1 MTYDQFR
8 EYEVCAQAAR
18 GQTTPFFLRCRYPD
32 DDHVSGPTILEDLIF
47 QRTDSDN
54 AALPGLLRTRNPVA
68 IGDKTLVI
76 EGFAANATNAF
87 IRGET
92 VIFSDGNHNGFLV
105 QIVNNTNSNI
115 FGEAKIRLP
124 LGARQALAS
133 AESLNKNPFHVV
145 VTLAEDDLEYTI
157 GTDGLYRLTVTFD
170 FDEWK

>member
-1 MTYDQFR
+1 
-8 EYEVCAQAAR
+8 
-18 GQTTPFFLRCRYPD
+18 
-32 DDHVSGPTILEDLIF
+32 
-47 QRTDSDN
+47 
-54 AALPGLLRTRNPVA
+54 LRTRNPVA

-76 EGFAANATNAF
+76 EGFAAGATNAF

-92 VIFSDGNHNGFLV
+92 VIFNDGNGNGFLV
-105 QIVNNTNSNI
+105 KIVNNTNSNI

-124 LGARQALAS
+124 LGSRQALAS